1 MKTTNKALSGTG
13 VTCPSQGKISY
24 LKISWLLHLRL
35 FLGVC
40 TSGQEMLSSKA
51 ISDYTQLLLNKNNS
65 FLPKFEEFVT
75 KEVT

>member
-35 FLGVC
+35 FPGVC
-40 TSGQEMLSSKA
+40 TSGQEMLSS
-51 ISDYTQLLLNKNNS
+51 NNS